1 MGMRENPFD
10 ISGELDIKSQKAVS
24 REVACTFTSV
34 YDRDAIPQLDQ
45 PLADF
50 SSLFFWRKPVLS
62 PV

>member
-10 ISGELDIKSQKAVS
+10 ISGELDIKSQKAAS

-34 YDRDAIPQLDQ
+34 NDCDAIPQLDQ

-50 SSLFFWRKPVLS
+50 SSLFF
-62 PV
+62 